1 MVNYDTEKGVSV
13 LTRTQPGSGKTQS
26 RLTVR
31 SAGAGDSGNY
41 TCKPSKIAPA
51 TIQVFVSQERGE
63 VFLLIK
69 KVNNLF
75 RAGADFIMLLQKCS
89 F

>member
-1 MVNYDTEKGVSV
+1 MFWYHNRRMVNYDTEKGVSV

-63 VFLLIK
+63 VFFNK
-69 KVNNLF
+69 N
-75 RAGADFIMLLQKCS
+75 S
-89 F
+89 